1 MKIILAIQAAA
12 LAALIVVGSWSPA
25 YAAAKGSKTS
35 ASSSK
40 TLAVRTHTRKDG
52 TTVAGHMRAAPHA
65 RGAAPR
71 PTPTTSSHAPVAR
84 TSDGRIARSETAKR
98 QFERQTGYPKGR
110 PGYVVDHIR
119 PLACGGADAPSNM
132 QWQTMAEGKAK
143 DKTERVGCR

>member
-1 MKIILAIQAAA
+1 MKIIQAIQTAS
-12 LAALIVVGSWSPA
+12 LAALIIVGSWSPS

-35 ASSSK
+35 ASSGK
-40 TLAVRTHTRKDG
+40 TVAVRTHTRKDG

-65 RGAAPR
+65 RAAAPR
-71 PTPTTSSHAPVAR
+71 PTPTTSSHASVAR

-98 QFERQTGYPKGR
+98 QFERHTGYPKGR
-110 PGYVVDHIR
+110 PGYVVDHVR

-132 QWQTMAEGKAK
+132 QWQTMTEGKAK